1 MRNFKVSTETGST
14 FLIEQNQISSRIYIL
29 AGRATIDVAG
39 KTIELFPG
47 KKLSILNSEKNLAT
61 LNPNEKIEEF
71 DDIVKQNEFFVRQ

>member
-1 MRNFKVSTETGST
+1 
-14 FLIEQNQISSRIYIL
+14 
-29 AGRATIDVAG
+29 VAG